1 MKFTGGYMSSQVSE
15 LIYNKFFE
23 KLLGNK
29 DIKPETIEAI
39 KELYKSGKITNKNE
53 LIKLIQSIEE
63 RHDKDQ
69 AANGQ

>member
-1 MKFTGGYMSSQVSE
+1 MSSQVSE

-53 LIKLIQSIEE
+53 LIKLIQSMEE

-69 AANGQ
+69 TTNGQ

>member
-1 MKFTGGYMSSQVSE
+1 MSSQVSE

>member
-1 MKFTGGYMSSQVSE
+1 MSSQVSE

-39 KELYKSGKITNKNE
+39 KELYKSGKITNKHE
-53 LIKLIQSIEE
+53 LIKLIQLMEE

-69 AANGQ
+69 ATYGQ

>member
-1 MKFTGGYMSSQVSE
+1 MSSQVSE

-39 KELYKSGKITNKNE
+39 RELYKSGKITNKNE
-53 LIKLIQSIEE
+53 LIKLIQSMEE

-69 AANGQ
+69 ATNGQ